1 MSETIDEFKNKL
13 IDTNITNPFPYV
25 DPHNS
30 WKAPMFIDTA
40 NYIEWYE
47 QMILKANSQGYCIS
61 FIVGDPGAGKTHFL
75 CHLNHLYYNE
85 KKFNGIYAMYSAHE
99 EERISSRGLW
109 ESFFTNDNVVDRI
122 RKEIRTGEVENYTFN
137 NISMRKIIMEYLN
150 NPEAVSSFNS
160 MQLLNLASGLSQL
173 INYKGMHISIII
185 DNIDEYFRWLNNLRS
200 NNSLDNNDKQ
210 DYYGVNPN
218 DDDFNTLFSTLRS
231 TATNVQ
237 GLLLIL
243 ACTRPAYNPITS
255 ISVDRTYA
263 GRVTYQ
269 DKILGPLTNSQAYEL
284 VSMYM
289 NYWVKILDIHQ
300 PITEECLIYVPNN
313 SPLNLYPFTKTSI
326 DEIYKVTGQYARDI
340 KTICCEAIDE
350 MKIKKDMWI
359 VKDHYLAEAIT
370 EAHKKRPQ
378 IVPKE
383 KLDEFYNRRSEWI
396 RSSISSK
403 INKLTEE
410 AHRKYKIITK
420 EKMAEILDTYIQLLN
435 FNLITDF
442 SSIRNTYNPNNWTN
456 KEYLRIINININENQ
471 ETGVLISYIFSDKP
485 PINRSY
491 FREIKL
497 KDQTDVNSYF
507 DNEFVSHALFIRL
520 WSKQRPGAVLRN
532 SRAREL
538 NEVIEDISI
547 DEHIYRII
555 AAVEGTQDVIERSDL
570 VEHVDRYYFHLRTLL
585 EQLVE
590 KTGQP
595 VKSWEERLREM
606 RRRAAEF

>member
-1 MSETIDEFKNKL
+1 MSGSYDDFKNKL
-13 IDTNITNPFPYV
+13 IDVNNLNPFPYV

-30 WKAPMFIDTA
+30 WKAPMFIDA
-40 NYIEWYE
+40 VNYIEWYK
-47 QMILKANSQGYCIS
+47 QMILKAKSQGYCIS

-85 KKFNGIYAMYSAHE
+85 KKFNGIYSMYSARE
-99 EERISSRGLW
+99 DEKISARVLW
-109 ESFFTNDNVVDRI
+109 ENFFTNNDVVERL
-122 RKEIRTGEVENYTFN
+122 KKVIRTWEVENYEFN
-137 NISMRKIIMEYLN
+137 NIIIREIITEYLN
-150 NPEAVSSFNS
+150 KPESVLSFNYPKLIS
-160 MQLLNLASGLSQL
+160 LARGLSQL

-200 NNSLDNNDKQ
+200 NNLYDNNNQ

-218 DDDFNTLFSTLRS
+218 NDDFNTLFSTLRN

-255 ISVDRTYA
+255 ISVDRTHA

-289 NYWVKILDIHQ
+289 KYWANMHDIHQ
-300 PITEECLIYVPNN
+300 PIIEECIVNVPGNDA
-313 SPLNLYPFTKTSI
+313 LNLYPFTQTAI
-326 DEIYKVTGQYARDI
+326 DEIHKVTGQLARDI

-359 VKDHYLAEAIT
+359 VKEQYLAEAIS

-378 IVPKE
+378 IIPRENV
-383 KLDEFYNRRSEWI
+383 DEFNNRRSEWI
-396 RSSISSK
+396 RASISTK
-403 INKLTEE
+403 MDNLIGE
-410 AHRKYKIITK
+410 AQRKYKVVTK
-420 EKMAEILDTYIQLLN
+420 HKMAEILDRYIQLLN
-435 FNLITDF
+435 FTLISNV
-442 SSIRNTYNPNNWTN
+442 SSIRNTDNPSNWTN
-456 KEYLRIINININENQ
+456 EEYLRIVNMNINENQ
-471 ETGVLISYIFSDKP
+471 DTGILISYIFSDKP
-485 PINRSY
+485 PINRLY
-491 FREIKL
+491 FREINL

-507 DNEFVSHALFIRL
+507 DNELVSHALFIRL
-520 WSKQRPGAVLRN
+520 WSKQRPGDVTRN
-532 SRAREL
+532 HRARQL
-538 NEVIEDISI
+538 HEVTEDITI
-547 DEHIYRII
+547 DEHLYRII

-595 VKSWEERLREM
+595 LKSWEERLREM